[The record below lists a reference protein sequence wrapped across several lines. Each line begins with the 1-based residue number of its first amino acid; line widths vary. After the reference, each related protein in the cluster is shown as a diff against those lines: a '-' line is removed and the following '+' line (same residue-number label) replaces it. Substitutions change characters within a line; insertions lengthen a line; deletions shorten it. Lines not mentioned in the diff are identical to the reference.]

1 MIRLRTTHLFFIL
14 CIACRASA
22 QTFDL
27 EQFEQV
33 FRPRLRFDARFQPDV
48 AYRDT
53 SGRFSLAEA
62 TAVFTVP
69 VRSRFKLGFEAD
81 SSAQGIGD
89 FLNKSVRVRA
99 SQVLATARFTGREVQ
114 LGLDSIGARRL
125 MAASAGLMGVKLT
138 RKRRLLFWS
147 ANVNLSEEDRT
158 FDVAVLR
165 GNGVIGKLHVKGLRR
180 QFFYG
185 LAISY
190 SDRFVVPLPFLGG
203 EAPLGGKWSL
213 HYVVP
218 AQLALGYRPRSGTR
232 FLAGFAG
239 DGFRSGLEW
248 QGERVN
254 MNHAAFRAFV
264 NLRHRVNRTIQIR
277 ADAGYAITQGLRFT
291 GSDSDR
297 TRYPITPGF
306 SFGLGVNVLFGNSV
320 AQRLLDEVLK

>member
-1 MIRLRTTHLFFIL
+1 MIRLPTLQLLFIL
-14 CIACRASA
+14 SVAGRVSA

-33 FRPRLRFDARFQPDV
+33 FRPRLRLDARFLPEA

-53 SGRFSLAEA
+53 SGRFGLTEA

-69 VRSRFKLGFEAD
+69 IHSKFSQGFEAD
-81 SSAQGIGD
+81 SSARGIGD
-89 FLNKSVRVRA
+89 FLKKSVRVRA

-114 LGLDSIGARRL
+114 MDLDSLGPRKL

-138 RKRRLLFWS
+138 RNRRLLFWS
-147 ANVNLSEEDRT
+147 ANVNVSEEERT
-158 FDVAVLR
+158 LHEAVLR

-190 SDRFVVPLPFLGG
+190 SDQFVLPLPFLGG

-218 AQLALGYRPRSGTR
+218 AQLAFGYRPRSGTR
-232 FLAGFAG
+232 FLAGFAS

-291 GSDSDR
+291 GSDADR

-320 AQRLLDEVLK
+320 AQRLLDEVLN